1 MGVHAYLIDDDKDY
15 SLLLQ
20 KELLE
25 MKFIERVTYF
35 SDGEQALASLV
46 DLIEGRKPKSE
57 FPQLIILDI
66 HLAGES
72 GIMILD
78 RLKHCESTKNI
89 PVILHTVSLDK
100 NEFIESYKKGGAAF
114 VQKQTNNEMLRQVL
128 GQLRLTGK
136 I

>member
-1 MGVHAYLIDDDKDY
+1 MHVHAYLIDDDKDY
-15 SLLLQ
+15 SVLLK

-25 MKFIERVTYF
+25 MKLIDRVTYF
-35 SDGEQALASLV
+35 ANGEEALASLV
-46 DLIEGRKPKSE
+46 DLIEGRKSQEE
-57 FPQLIILDI
+57 FPQLIILDL
-66 HLAGES
+66 HLSGES

-89 PVILHTVSLDK
+89 PVIINSASLDK
-100 NEFIESYKKGGAAF
+100 KEFVDSYKKGGAAF
-114 VQKQTNNEMLRQVL
+114 VQKQDDNTMLRQVL